1 MLLFEKLLE
10 RFRAHKLLR
19 ERGKQRT
26 DSTHVLAAV
35 HALNRL
41 SCAGQTF
48 RHALNVL
55 ATIAPDWFLEHSKPE
70 WIEQYGK
77 PFEVEHTITESKKA
91 ERTALE
97 RAVAADGLFLLEAV
111 FATSTPAWLRE
122 VPALQTL
129 WWVWIQNFTWDHDAT
144 LRFRTDEEISPAR
157 DFINSPFDIDARLSR
172 KRATYW
178 VGYKAH
184 LTEACDEDLPMLV
197 TNVKTTP
204 ATTQDFDAIAGV
216 HKSLQE
222 RNLLPKEHLVDMGFS
237 SAETLVD
244 ANKNHGVD
252 LVGPARRDE
261 RWQSWKGEGFS
272 AEHFK
277 VDWEAQAL
285 TCPAGKTSTSWTATN
300 NTKGKPVFRVRF
312 PLRDCK
318 PCAFRSSCTTA
329 KARTV
334 TLQVRERHE
343 ALVAA
348 RAREETDAFKSL
360 YAKRAGIEGSIS
372 VGVRAFELRRS
383 RYFGFEKTCL
393 QHLLTACAMNVI
405 RVADWLAEKP
415 RAVTRLARFE
425 RVMLGAA

>member
-1 MLLFEKLLE
+1 MLPFEKLLE

-41 SCAGQTF
+41 SCAGQMF

-70 WIEQYGK
+70 WIERYGN

-91 ERTALE
+91 ERGTLE
-97 RAVAADGLFLLEAV
+97 RAVAADGLLLEAV
-111 FATSTPAWLRE
+111 FATTTPAWLRE

-129 WWVWIQNFTWDHDAT
+129 WWVWIQNFSWDHDAT
-144 LRFRTDEEISPAR
+144 LRFRNDEEVSPAR

-197 TNVKTTP
+197 TNVKTTL

-222 RNLLPKEHLVDMGFS
+222 RNLLPKEHLVDMGFI

-244 ANKNHGVD
+244 ANKDHGVD

-261 RWQSWKGEGFS
+261 RWQSWK
-272 AEHFK
+272 
-277 VDWEAQAL
+277 EAPCRAPVRVRDFL
-285 TCPAGKTSTSWTATN
+285 LSTS
-300 NTKGKPVFRVRF
+300 KLIGRLKRSRVR
-312 PLRDCK
+312 LGK
-318 PCAFRSSCTTA
+318 Q
-329 KARTV
+329 ARPGQRLTIPKGN
-334 TLQVRERHE
+334 LC
-343 ALVAA
+343 
-348 RAREETDAFKSL
+348 
-360 YAKRAGIEGSIS
+360 
-372 VGVRAFELRRS
+372 
-383 RYFGFEKTCL
+383 FGFDFRY
-393 QHLLTACAMNVI
+393 VI
-405 RVADWLAEKP
+405 ANRAHSDRVVQRQKP
-415 RAVTRLARFE
+415 AR
-425 RVMLGAA
+425 